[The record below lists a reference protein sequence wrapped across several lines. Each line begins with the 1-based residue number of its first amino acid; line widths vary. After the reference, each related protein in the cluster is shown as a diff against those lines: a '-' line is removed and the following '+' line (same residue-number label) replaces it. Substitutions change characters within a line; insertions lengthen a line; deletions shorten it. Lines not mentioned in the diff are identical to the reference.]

1 MAFPRT
7 LKNYYNEARIVLAL
21 MNLDI
26 PALLAGIVCVPLSL
40 YGEWLPAVL
49 CAAFLLAADRWPK
62 QWSKQSL
69 LGGLQSELAWKAKVN
84 EAKLSVAKGA
94 SYDGQAT
101 TSSLQKETFT
111 VCAAG
116 PADAAALTAM
126 YSKDY
131 VQVHRQ
137 MHDKPAADASTQEW
151 EEALGKTDFAALL
164 QETKSSPAGEVR
176 LLKCVAEGG
185 GSDPIGY
192 VLYELREKGPKGKK
206 RQRFCE
212 LVNIVVKSDYRGC
225 GAGRLMFEALRADL
239 ALTSPSYGSD
249 LRLFVAER
257 NAAPMAW
264 YTRLGFAEAGW
275 QSECLGGSEV
285 RFLRMMFKPQ
295 A

>member
-1 MAFPRT
+1 MAPST
-7 LKNYYNEARIVLAL
+7 LKNYYNEARIVLAF

-40 YGEWLPAVL
+40 YGEWLLAVL
-49 CAAFLLAADRWPK
+49 CAAVLFAADRYNL
-62 QWSKQSL
+62 QGSC
-69 LGGLQSELAWKAKVN
+69 QSELTWKAKVN

-94 SYDGQAT
+94 SYGEQAT
-101 TSSLQKETFT
+101 VGPLQKKQSFT
-111 VCAAG
+111 VCAAV

-137 MHDKPAADASTQEW
+137 MHEKPAADASTQEW
-151 EEALGKTDFAALL
+151 EEALGKTDFLSVL
-164 QETKSSPAGEVR
+164 QQTKSSPTGEVR
-176 LLKCVAEGG
+176 LLKCVAEG
-185 GSDPIGY
+185 SDDPIGY
-192 VLYELREKGPKGKK
+192 VLYELREKGPKGKN

-225 GAGRLMFEALRADL
+225 GAGGLMFKALRADL
-239 ALTSPSYGSD
+239 ALTAPSHATD

-257 NAAPMAW
+257 NASPTAW
-264 YTRLGFAEAGW
+264 YTRLGFTEAGW